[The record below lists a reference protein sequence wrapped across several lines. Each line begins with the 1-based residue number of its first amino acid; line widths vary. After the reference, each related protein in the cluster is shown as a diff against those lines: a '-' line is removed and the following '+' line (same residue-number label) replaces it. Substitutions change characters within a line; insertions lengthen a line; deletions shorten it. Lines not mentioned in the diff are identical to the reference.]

1 MADPVLTLSRAFAAA
16 ITAAFGAEHA
26 ATDPAIRRSTH
37 ADYQANAAM
46 ALAKRVG
53 KPPRVVAAA
62 ILEHLRLDD
71 VCEKIEIAG
80 PGFFNL
86 GLKAEYLERELGE
99 AVASPALG
107 LAPSAAPERIVIDYS
122 APNVAKEMHVGN
134 LRSTIIGDVL
144 ARVLEAQGHT
154 VIRQNHLGDW
164 GTPFGMLLEHLVDLK
179 EAAAEL
185 SVRDLGAFYKEA
197 RAKFDADSAAADR
210 ARRRVVL
217 LQAGDAPTL
226 ALWQALVGESK
237 RYLNTVYERLG
248 ITLSDADIAGESLY
262 NPMLPEVV
270 SELEAKGLAR
280 ESQGAMCVFPPG
292 FTGREGEPL
301 PLIIR
306 KQDGGYGYP
315 TTDLAAVRYRVQQL
329 HATRLVYVIGAPQS
343 QHLAMVYATATLAG
357 WLAPPARAEH
367 VAFGSILGADKKMFK
382 TRSGETIKLLEL
394 IDEAIDRASKV
405 VTEKTDLDADQRA
418 EVARAVGIGAIKY
431 ADLCNDRI
439 KDYVF
444 DWDRMLAF
452 EGNTAPYLM
461 YAHARIR
468 SIFARIARD
477 GLAAVPGAF
486 ALRDPSERALALE
499 ILRFGSVVAE
509 VERTLEPHR
518 LCGYLFE
525 LASAYTSFY
534 ERCPVLK
541 AATDEE
547 RASRLSLCDLTAKVL
562 ARGLDLLGI
571 EAPPRM

>member
-86 GLKAEYLERELGE
+86 HLKAEYLERELGE
-99 AVASPALG
+99 TVASPALG
-107 LAPSAAPERIVIDYS
+107 LAPSAAPETIVIDYS

-144 ARVLEAQGHT
+144 ARVLTAQGHT

-179 EAAAEL
+179 EAASEL
-185 SVRDLGAFYKEA
+185 SVRDLGGFYKEA
-197 RAKFDADSAAADR
+197 RAKFDADPAFADR

-248 ITLSDADIAGESLY
+248 ITLTDADIAGESLY
-262 NPMLPEVV
+262 NPMLAEVV

-315 TTDLAAVRYRVQQL
+315 ITDLAAVRYRVQRL
-329 HATRLVYVIGAPQS
+329 HATRLIYVIGAPQS

-394 IDEAIDRASKV
+394 IDEAVDRASKV

-477 GLAAVPGAF
+477 GLTAAPGAF
-486 ALRDPSERALALE
+486 ALRDPAERALSLE

>member
-53 KPPRVVAAA
+53 KPPRVAAAA
-62 ILEHLRLDD
+62 ILEHLHLED
-71 VCEKIEIAG
+71 VCDKVEIAG

-86 GLKAEYLERELGE
+86 HLKAEYLDRELGE
-99 AVASPALG
+99 TASSSAVG
-107 LAPSAAPERIVIDYS
+107 LVPSTAPETVVVDYS
-122 APNVAKEMHVGN
+122 APNLAKEMHVGH
-134 LRSTIIGDVL
+134 LRSTILGDVL
-144 ARVLEAQGHT
+144 ARVLEAQGHK
-154 VIRQNHLGDW
+154 VIRQNHVGDW
-164 GTPFGMLLEHLVDLK
+164 GTPFGMLIEHLIDRN
-179 EAAAEL
+179 ETEGEL
-185 SVRDLGAFYKEA
+185 SIGDLNSFYQAA
-197 RAKFDADSAAADR
+197 RGKFDGDPAFADR
-210 ARRRVVL
+210 ARKRVVL
-217 LQAGDAPTL
+217 LQGGDAATL
-226 ALWQALVGESK
+226 ALWKRFVDASK
-237 RYLNTVYERLG
+237 RYFDAAYRRLG
-248 ITLSDADIAGESLY
+248 VTLTEADIAGESIY
-262 NPMLPEVV
+262 NTMLPTLVA
-270 SELEAKGLAR
+270 ELEAAGLAR
-280 ESQGAMCVFPPG
+280 ESEGAMCVFPPG

-315 TTDLAAVRYRVQQL
+315 TTDLAAVRYRVSTL
-329 HATRLVYVIGAPQS
+329 GATRLIYVVGSPQS
-343 QHLAMVYATATLAG
+343 QHLAMVYASAKLAG

-367 VAFGSILGADKKMFK
+367 VAFGSILGPDKKMFK
-382 TRSGETIKLLEL
+382 TRSGESVKLLDL
-394 IDEAIDRASKV
+394 IEEAVERAAKV
-405 VTEKTDLDADQRA
+405 VAEKSQDLDPATSAD
-418 EVARAVGIGAIKY
+418 VARAVGIGAIKY

-461 YAHARIR
+461 YAHARIC
-468 SIFARIARD
+468 SIFRKAEAS
-477 GLAAVPGAF
+477 GYSKGA
-486 ALRDPSERALALE
+486 LLVRDPAERALALE
-499 ILRFGSVVAE
+499 LLRFGSVVAE

-541 AATDEE
+541 AATEEE
-547 RASRLSLCDLTAKVL
+547 RASRLAFCDLTAKVL

-571 EAPPRM
+571 EAPQRM